1 MIHFLVD
8 SSVFLRSLFLPPR
21 SLQLV
26 GSPSTSLV
34 LLRHSLDACNTPT
47 SPYLRQ
53 LDDNMYLRPLFS
65 AAVLLSCLLPLSTAT
80 SESSAAYTLEDL
92 FKSSGLTK
100 GNRLGEYSEEAYK
113 NFGELKKLLPTSTR
127 NRYKI
132 KTPGGTTIKM
142 TNAQRLALGL
152 PLNPPVRRDA
162 RAKQLMARQ
171 ASSGPPEILSL
182 NLGLLD
188 DIGGNRGVLSTE
200 LTASGQLGLG
210 SPGSTPLTISLTV
223 DSLVTQPTN
232 LRVTLPGI
240 AEEDYPLL
248 GLVQGRDNDNG
259 YIGLG
264 SPNYLVLARVDIAGT
279 EPGSTGSTIIG
290 NSFSD
295 TTGLPRI
302 AQTDV
307 WKLNRLTGTIVP
319 EWINPDG
326 SSSGPLQLYIQNGV
340 IYAIA
345 DIAAF
350 LIHYPQPVIPIFLGG
365 LL

>member
-1 MIHFLVD
+1 
-8 SSVFLRSLFLPPR
+8 
-21 SLQLV
+21 
-26 GSPSTSLV
+26 
-34 LLRHSLDACNTPT
+34 
-47 SPYLRQ
+47 
-53 LDDNMYLRPLFS
+53 MYLRPLFS
-65 AAVLLSCLLPLSTAT
+65 AAVLLSCLLPFSTAT

-132 KTPGGTTIKM
+132 KTPGGTTIKKM

-188 DIGGNRGVLSTE
+188 DIGG
-200 LTASGQLGLG
+200 
-210 SPGSTPLTISLTV
+210 STPLTISLTV

-232 LRVTLPGI
+232 LRITLPSI

-307 WKLNRLTGTIVP
+307 WRLNRLTGTIVP

-326 SSSGPLQLYIQNGV
+326 CYLPTLASSGPLQLYIQNGV

-350 LIHYPQPVIPIFLGG
+350 LLHYPQPVVPIFLGG